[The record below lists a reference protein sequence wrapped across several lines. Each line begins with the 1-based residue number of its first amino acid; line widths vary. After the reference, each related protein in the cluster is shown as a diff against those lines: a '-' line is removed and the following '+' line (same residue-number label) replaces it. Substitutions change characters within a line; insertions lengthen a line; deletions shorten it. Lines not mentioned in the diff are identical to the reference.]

1 MIDIYKLLTI
11 NAIFNNIILLIL
23 FFWFFFDRIF
33 FNR

>member
-1 MIDIYKLLTI
+1 MDDIYKLLAI

-33 FNR
+33 FNK